1 MYTVG
6 LDVDTL
12 SVSFKMETFLII
24 IWLFAGNFIKK
35 QSPPVEYFKT
45 ESAVGKIFSFNLVY
59 CFLKKKLFRLNDK
72 QSADNSL
79 VLLENSNDQL
89 VFEIKSLSFCASEEN
104 FISDDL
110 KISDHLKKHKKPETS
125 EELGYY
131 LAGLIEANGHVRY
144 GEINIAFNKNDVSL
158 AYFIKKKLGYGSV
171 WYNKQTNL
179 CYYGVFKKEGR
190 KILFNLI
197 NGKLRGPF
205 KIELLKKHNYDKQ
218 FNVAIL
224 PAVDFDLFSNHWLAG
239 FSEKNASFIIS
250 LFYSKSPKI
259 LLKLKLT
266 FQISQKYLDF
276 LIQIKQ
282 SFGGSLI
289 KRKTRDCFYYSSN
302 SFENAYKVISYF
314 DKYPLNSTK
323 YINYIK

>member
-1 MYTVG
+1 MSLKWV
-6 LDVDTL
+6 
-12 SVSFKMETFLII
+12 TFLII

-35 QSPPVEYFKT
+35 QSPPVEYFK
-45 ESAVGKIFSFNLVY
+45 SAVGKIFSFNLVY
-59 CFLKKKLFRLNDK
+59 CLLKKKLFRLNDK

-79 VLLENSNDQL
+79 VLENSNDQL
-89 VFEIKSLSFCASEEN
+89 VFNIKSFCASQEN

-131 LAGLIEANGHVRY
+131 LAGLIEANGQIDY
-144 GEINIAFNKNDVSL
+144 GEINIAFNKIDLSL

-171 WYNKQTNL
+171 WYNKQTNV
-179 CYYGVFKKEGR
+179 CYYGVFKKQGR
-190 KILFNLI
+190 KKLFNLI

-205 KIELLKKHNYDKQ
+205 KIELLKKHNYDKE
-218 FNVAIL
+218 FNLAIL
-224 PAVDFDLFSNHWLAG
+224 PPVDFDLFSNHWLAG
-239 FSEKNASFIIS
+239 FSEKDASFRIS
-250 LFYSKSPKI
+250 LFYSKSHKN

-266 FQISQKYLDF
+266 FAIYQKYPDL

-282 SFGGSLI
+282 CFAGSLI
-289 KRKTRDCFYYSSN
+289 KCKTRDCFVYSSN
-302 SFENAYKVISYF
+302 SLENAYKVITYF
-314 DKYPLNSTK
+314 DKYHLNSTK